1 MRLKTCE
8 KLRNDGESRDE
19 RIGGEEGK
27 GNVKG
32 GWGKGESKAN
42 WYKTRGKWC
51 KMKSKEKVK
60 LS

>member
-1 MRLKTCE
+1 MK
-8 KLRNDGESRDE
+8 

-60 LS
+60 LK